1 MENKMI
7 LKSAFVDRKSIDEKG
22 RKATFV
28 ASTPTR
34 DSEGW
39 TIPLSAWADGLE
51 RFNSNGIIGYQHNV
65 YWGTD
70 PDLVIGKGKAYLT
83 ESALMVD
90 ITFEPKGNNE
100 KADKIFDKIVFGSLN
115 AVSVGFGEKEHGEYV
130 ETVDDAGRKVV
141 NYVPK
146 ACELYEISVVNL
158 PSNPDALCRMADI
171 KAAVADAL
179 REAKR
184 KPCKD
189 EDEDD
194 EHDKPCEDP
203 EECEQEAGC
212 KPKKGLSDE
221 QLKEL
226 QRVLNT
232 MNK

>member
-34 DSEGW
+34 DSDGW

-51 RFNSNGIIGYQHNV
+51 RFNKNGIVGYQHDVN
-65 YWGTD
+65 WSSD
-70 PDLVIGKGKAYLT
+70 PDDVIGKGSAYLT

-90 ITFEPKGNNE
+90 ITFEPAGTNE
-100 KADKIFDKIVFGSLN
+100 KADKVWSKLVFGSLN
-115 AVSVGFGEKEHGEYV
+115 AVSVGFGEKERGEYV
-130 ETVDDAGRKVV
+130 EEVDDAGRKVV

-146 ACELYEISVVNL
+146 ACELYEVSVVNL
-158 PSNPDALCRMADI
+158 PANPDALCRMVDV

-179 REAKR
+179 KEARR

-189 EDEDD
+189 EDG
-194 EHDKPCEDP
+194 EHEKPCEDP
-203 EECEQEAGC
+203 EGCEEEKSC
-212 KPKKGLSDE
+212 NPKKSIDS
-221 QLKEL
+221 EL
-226 QRVLNT
+226 ENRRIEILNK
-232 MNK
+232 NE